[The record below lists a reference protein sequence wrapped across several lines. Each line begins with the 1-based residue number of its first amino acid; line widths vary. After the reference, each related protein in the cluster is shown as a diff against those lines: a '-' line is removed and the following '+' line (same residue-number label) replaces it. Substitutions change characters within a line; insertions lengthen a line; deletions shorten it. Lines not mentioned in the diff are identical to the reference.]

1 MKKILVIVLVCVLT
15 LSSFL
20 FTACDERVDNNSKKP
35 SEETTGQ
42 PQNNTVTEENPM
54 PVPSVKGKNARQLFE
69 DAISAY
75 TSSTTFDVSMS
86 METTEDGKTT
96 TEKIAYKF
104 TDTEMYFDIELDEQD
119 MTIWFVDNTVYLE
132 MDDEKYK
139 ASNTSIADVLGED
152 FFDQLLAEFPTDIS
166 DIPEAYIKK
175 MEGSQI
181 YSYKGIYYFSVTVT
195 DEEAVEMELG
205 EKGYTETIYFDANGA
220 IKKIVAK
227 DAESTMTVLINSYG
241 KDVTITKPE
250 NADTFVEQSFD
261 SDNKLPSD
269 TPSDSDHGN
278 QDPQTYAVYEQLL
291 DKIDNATSYIMGID
305 LDEEPYIS
313 YQIDSKGGKFVYVT
327 ESENST
333 YEMWI
338 VDGQGYVSINGEKP
352 LKCEITSD
360 MLQSFDSV
368 ESLKD
373 YLVKMKVLGDD
384 MIGLSISNTTIP
396 GEKLLT
402 FSVKN
407 SSSEDLYSFTFGN
420 SYIDALITTTSNG
433 QSETIKYIFDF
444 VDMEVYAPI

>member
-139 ASNTSIADVLGED
+139 VSNTSIADVLGED

-166 DIPEAYIKK
+166 DIPEAYMKK

-278 QDPQTYAVYEQLL
+278 QDPATYTVYEQLL
-291 DKIDNATSYIMGID
+291 DKIDNATSYIMSIEING
-305 LDEEPYIS
+305 EPYIA
-313 YQIDSKGGKFVYVT
+313 YQIDNNGGKYVSVT
-327 ESENST
+327 ESENSI

-338 VDGQGYVSINGEKP
+338 INGQGYVSINVETP
-352 LKCEITSD
+352 LKTEITTS
-360 MLQSFDSV
+360 MLQSFESV
-368 ESLKD
+368 ENLKN
-373 YLVKMKVLGDD
+373 YLVGRKVSRDD
-384 MIGLSISNTTIP
+384 MIGLSIESTTIP
-396 GEKLLT
+396 GETLLT
-402 FSVKN
+402 FSDANTN
-407 SSSEDLYSFTFGN
+407 STDLYSFAFGA
-420 SYIDALITTTSNG
+420 SYIDVLVTTTSNG
-433 QSETIKYIFDF
+433 QSDTIKYTFDF
-444 VDMEVYAPI
+444 GNLEVYPPI